1 MPPGNRKLISKL
13 EKLWEKFTPKRSF
26 KPEDGLD
33 YWREHIF
40 LQFVSVMLLLGIILL
55 LQVTLLDFQLQDTA
69 LIVVDLLAFSAVAFA
84 AFAKKLKFRT
94 RVHILMVIVYTIG
107 LNLQIIGGTVG
118 NGNVVLFMFPALA
131 AILLGMR
138 EAAIA
143 LGLNFIT
150 LLILGIL
157 LSLGKL
163 SDTGMA
169 QYTLHQ
175 WIATA
180 SGLLFFNTL
189 FTISISS
196 LLRGYT
202 KSYEGIKTARTA
214 LRESQERYQ
223 AIIEDQIELI
233 DRWLPDGTLTFVNQ
247 AAADFSGI
255 PREELIGMN
264 FFSFLQEEDQ
274 AQLKEHIKTLT
285 PAHPVVTM
293 EEVITI
299 NGETNWIRWTNRAL
313 FNEKGEIQEFQSVGS
328 DITERKRAE
337 ESLERSES
345 RYRAIVETQSE
356 IISRWRPD
364 GSLTFINDAG
374 CRFYGK
380 PFEELLKISIIDLAP
395 SQEKQKLRDYI
406 ASFSVENP
414 SQTVQFSGPDKDGNN
429 HWFEWRDNA
438 IIEKG
443 RIVEF
448 QSVGRD
454 ITEEKQIRD
463 ELLKSEAR
471 YRAVIEDQVE
481 LIGRL
486 SPDGKINFFNH
497 AFAHFYGLNPD
508 ENFGISVF
516 DLIESEEAATLMREF
531 NRLSPENPIHSNTYL
546 ERNAS
551 GESRWYTWTN
561 HGIFDAYGN
570 LIEIQV
576 IGQDVHEQR
585 KAEQALQDSE
595 ARYRAVVEDQ
605 VELICRMLPDGT
617 INFTN
622 HAYARFFGMVPED
635 LIGSNLADVIGPEE
649 AEELLGYFTALTLQQ
664 PVYLNIHL
672 ETNNNGENRWFRW
685 TNHGIFDSEGN
696 LREIQAIGQDIHERK
711 LAEQALQ
718 ESETRYRA
726 VVEDQVEMICRML
739 PEGTYTFVNNAYARF
754 YGKTPEELIGRNVQ
768 EIIPPEIAA
777 SSIENS
783 RKLTPEEP
791 LLQKISFETN
801 AKGENRWFSWTDRG
815 IFNGNGKLIEI
826 QAIGRDIHEQI
837 LAEQA
842 LQKSEAR
849 YRAIVEDQVEMIC
862 RIVPGGT
869 YTFVNNAYARF
880 YGKTPGE
887 LIGRNVQEIIPSEVA
902 ASSKKNS
909 KNLTPEEPLVQNI
922 SIETNAKGEN
932 RWFLWTDRGIF
943 DENGNLIEIQGI
955 GRDIHEQILAEQAL
969 EKSEARYRAIVENQ
983 IEPVC
988 RWLPDFTLTFVNDA
1002 YCNLFNKLRDELLGK
1017 SIKST
1022 VPDEDWMIIEQ
1033 MVLDLKT
1040 GASSAVDENRVITAN
1055 GVRWL
1060 QWALSAIR
1068 DENGAII
1075 EFQSVGHD
1083 TSEQKHT
1090 QQMLEKTL
1098 SDQIKLSQAN
1108 SELAERLEGLYLTD
1122 VNRHETQL
1130 RYLASELHDDVLN
1143 ALAVFSTNIDLEE
1156 IPAHVSQAYEQ
1167 AVQRTREI
1175 VSGLRT
1181 AMLNYGLYIGLE
1193 TLADELSDQLPDGP
1207 LIYID
1212 VPHSVIRYDPEVE
1225 LHLFRIAQEAC
1236 SNAIKHAN
1244 ASEIHIRGEL
1254 DVERVL
1260 LEISDNGSG
1269 FDAEEI
1275 LDLPDLLRKEHF
1287 GLAGMFERAE
1297 LIHGELSINAV
1308 PQEGTR
1314 VRVVWHASPAAK
1326 HTA

>member
-1 MPPGNRKLISKL
+1 MPPGNHKLISKL
-13 EKLWEKFTPKRSF
+13 EKLWEKFIPARSF
-26 KPEDGLD
+26 QPEDGLD

-55 LQVTLLDFQLQDTA
+55 LQVALLDFQLQDTA
-69 LIVVDLLAFSAVAFA
+69 LVVVDLLAFSAVAFA
-84 AFAKKLKFRT
+84 AFAKKLNFRI

-175 WIATA
+175 WVATA
-180 SGLLFFNTL
+180 SGLLVFNTL

-202 KSYEGIKTARTA
+202 KSYERINTARTA

-264 FFSFLQEEDQ
+264 FFSFLPEEHQ

-285 PAHPVVTM
+285 PADPVVTM

-299 NGETNWIRWTNRAL
+299 NGRTNWMRWTNRAL
-313 FNEKGEIQEFQSVGS
+313 FDEKGELKEFQSVGS
-328 DITERKRAE
+328 DITERKRAQ

-380 PFEELLKISIIDLAP
+380 PAEELLQISIIDLAP
-395 SQEKQKLRDYI
+395 PQEKQKLRDYI
-406 ASFSVENP
+406 ASFSVEHP
-414 SQTVQFSGPDKDGNN
+414 SQTVQLSGPDKDGNN

-438 IIEKG
+438 LIEKG

-454 ITEEKQIRD
+454 ITKEKQMRD

-486 SPDGKINFFNH
+486 SPDGKITFFNH

-508 ENFGISVF
+508 EEFGISIF
-516 DLIESEEAATLMREF
+516 DLIETEEAAKLIREF
-531 NRLSPENPIHSNTYL
+531 NQLSSENPIHSNTYL
-546 ERNAS
+546 ERNAN
-551 GESRWYTWTN
+551 GENRWYTWTN
-561 HGIFDAYGN
+561 HGIFDAHGN
-570 LIEIQV
+570 LSEIQV

-585 KAEQALQDSE
+585 IAEQALQDSE

-635 LIGSNLADVIGPEE
+635 LIGSNLSEVVGPEE
-649 AEELLGYFTALTLQQ
+649 AEELLEYFSALTLQQ

-685 TNHGIFDSEGN
+685 TNRGIFDSEGN
-696 LREIQAIGQDIHERK
+696 LQEIQAIGQDIHERK
-711 LAEQALQ
+711 LAEQAL
-718 ESETRYRA
+718 EASEARYRS
-726 VVEDQVEMICRML
+726 VVEDQLELICRVL
-739 PEGTYTFVNNAYARF
+739 PDGTYTFSNHAYASLH
-754 YGKTPEELIGRNVQ
+754 GSTPDELVGRNVS
-768 EIIPPEIAA
+768 EILQSNIMKKVEDDHA
-777 SSIENS
+777 S
-783 RKLTPEEP
+783 LTPQSP
-791 LLQKISFETN
+791 TTQRVDLTTN
-801 AKGENRWFSWTDRG
+801 AKGETRWFTWTD
-815 IFNGNGKLIEI
+815 L
-826 QAIGRDIHEQI
+826 
-837 LAEQA
+837 
-842 LQKSEAR
+842 
-849 YRAIVEDQVEMIC
+849 
-862 RIVPGGT
+862 
-869 YTFVNNAYARF
+869 
-880 YGKTPGE
+880 
-887 LIGRNVQEIIPSEVA
+887 
-902 ASSKKNS
+902 
-909 KNLTPEEPLVQNI
+909 
-922 SIETNAKGEN
+922 
-932 RWFLWTDRGIF
+932 GIF
-943 DENGNLIEIQGI
+943 DENGNLKEIQGI

-969 EKSEARYRAIVENQ
+969 EKSEALYR
-983 IEPVC
+983 
-988 RWLPDFTLTFVNDA
+988 
-1002 YCNLFNKLRDELLGK
+1002 G
-1017 SIKST
+1017 
-1022 VPDEDWMIIEQ
+1022 IIE
-1033 MVLDLKT
+1033 
-1040 GASSAVDENRVITAN
+1040 
-1055 GVRWL
+1055 
-1060 QWALSAIR
+1060 
-1068 DENGAII
+1068 
-1075 EFQSVGHD
+1075 
-1083 TSEQKHT
+1083 
-1090 QQMLEKTL
+1090 
-1098 SDQIKLSQAN
+1098 DQ
-1108 SELAERLEGLYLTD
+1108 
-1122 VNRHETQL
+1122 
-1130 RYLASELHDDVLN
+1130 
-1143 ALAVFSTNIDLEE
+1143 
-1156 IPAHVSQAYEQ
+1156 
-1167 AVQRTREI
+1167 
-1175 VSGLRT
+1175 
-1181 AMLNYGLYIGLE
+1181 
-1193 TLADELSDQLPDGP
+1193 
-1207 LIYID
+1207 
-1212 VPHSVIRYDPEVE
+1212 VE
-1225 LHLFRIAQEAC
+1225 LICRTPARWHPHFCQLCLLPVF
-1236 SNAIKHAN
+1236 
-1244 ASEIHIRGEL
+1244 L
-1254 DVERVL
+1254 ER
-1260 LEISDNGSG
+1260 N
-1269 FDAEEI
+1269 
-1275 LDLPDLLRKEHF
+1275 RK
-1287 GLAGMFERAE
+1287 
-1297 LIHGELSINAV
+1297 I
-1308 PQEGTR
+1308 
-1314 VRVVWHASPAAK
+1314 
-1326 HTA
+1326 